1 MDGIEEN
8 EKSLSDSMDNW
19 DEPQDMG
26 KFWDGIITYT
36 HIWLTYCITYFDFPY
51 VGYFYPSRIDSFY

>member
-1 MDGIEEN
+1 MRLCLEDKKQEFMDGIEEN

-26 KFWDGIITYT
+26 KF
-36 HIWLTYCITYFDFPY
+36 
-51 VGYFYPSRIDSFY
+51 